1 MGIQIQLKQIKNL
14 IEDVVDYPKK
24 GIIFKDITPLLN
36 NHEGLTYTT
45 EVLAESFVDAGAT
58 TVVGIEARGF
68 IFGPLVARILGVG
81 FVPLRKPGKLP
92 RETLRISYELE
103 YGNAELEVHTD
114 ALSAGDSALII
125 DDVLATGGTA
135 AASIELV
142 ERAKATVC
150 GLAFAIELTELGGR
164 NRLVP
169 YRTHSVLQ
177 Y

>member
-24 GIIFKDITPLLN
+24 GIIFKDITPLLS

-103 YGNAELEVHTD
+103 YGNAELEIHTD

-142 ERAKATVC
+142 ERTKATVC

>member
-1 MGIQIQLKQIKNL
+1 MQLKQIKTL
-14 IEDVVDYPKK
+14 IEDVVDYPKN
-24 GIIFKDITPLLN
+24 GIVFKDVTPLLN

-45 EVLAESFVDAGAT
+45 EVLAEYFTGAGAT

-103 YGNAELEVHTD
+103 YGNAELEIHAD

-135 AASIELV
+135 TASIELV
-142 ERAKATVC
+142 ERTKATVC
-150 GLAFAIELTELGGR
+150 GLGFAVELLELGGR

-169 YRTHSVLQ
+169 YRSHSVLQ